1 MSAYTALSH
10 ETLAE
15 VISRCAGAT
24 TNAAMLRTAQPTF
37 AELGVD
43 SLGLLGIV
51 AELEQMLGI
60 QLGPDAEQSSS
71 PDELLGTANALLRSA
86 A

>member
-1 MSAYTALSH
+1 MSASTALSH

-24 TNAAMLRTAQPTF
+24 TDAATLRTARPTF

-51 AELEQMLGI
+51 AELEQVLGI
-60 QLGPDAEQSSS
+60 PLGADAEQSTS